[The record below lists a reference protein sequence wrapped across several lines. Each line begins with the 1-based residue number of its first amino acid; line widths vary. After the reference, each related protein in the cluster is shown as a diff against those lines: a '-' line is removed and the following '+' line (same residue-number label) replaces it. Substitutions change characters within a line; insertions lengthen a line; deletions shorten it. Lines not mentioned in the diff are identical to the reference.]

1 MFSVELKAEA
11 LNAGLAELVANLTDW
26 TPVMEQIGEYLVMST
41 KERFKKGESP
51 DGVQWAPNSPVT
63 LARKSNSSP
72 LFGRSG
78 DLRNMPAPIAGSDF
92 VAIGSNQVYAAMM
105 QFGGTKA
112 RFPHLWGNIPARPFL
127 GLSPED
133 ETNILALVVDYLTP
147 SAGP

>member
-1 MFSVELKAEA
+1 MFSVELKADT
-11 LNAGLAELVANLTDW
+11 LNAGLAELKANVTDW
-26 TPVMEQIGEYLVMST
+26 TPAMKLIGEYLVTST
-41 KERFKKGESP
+41 KKRFETATGPEGSK
-51 DGVQWAPNSPVT
+51 WAPNSPVT

-72 LFGRSG
+72 LIGNEGILKDQFGIDYG
-78 DLRNMPAPIAGSDF
+78 PDF
-92 VAIGSNQVYAAMM
+92 AEIGSTLIYAAMM

-147 SAGP
+147 ATGP